1 MRSMITNQVSTQLL
15 YDWFSLQNSYS
26 RLSEEKN
33 YLCFYL
39 KKMLE
44 NLDPAWSCISQ
55 PEEIFLLLNNFN
67 SCKEVTVIFD
77 LSVKLVFVVNKT

>member
-1 MRSMITNQVSTQLL
+1 MIMNQVFTQRL
-15 YDWFSLQNSYS
+15 YDWFSLQNSYY

-33 YLCFYL
+33 NLCFYL
-39 KKMLE
+39 KKIFE
-44 NLDPAWSCISQ
+44 NRDPAWSCISQ

-67 SCKEVTVIFD
+67 SCKEVTAIFD